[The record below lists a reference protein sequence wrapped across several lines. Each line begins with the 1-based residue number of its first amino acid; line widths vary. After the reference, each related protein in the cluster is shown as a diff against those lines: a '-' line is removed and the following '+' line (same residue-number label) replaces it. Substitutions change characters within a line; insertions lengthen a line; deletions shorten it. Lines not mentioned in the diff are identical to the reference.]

1 MFWFTSDSKERRP
14 KSCIFCSK
22 LDLIQKDVGTSQ
34 MLCCWLWCSCGT
46 HWLNQVELISAPLVL
61 VTSHLLIERT
71 TSVIWVGFVR
81 NVQTSQ
87 LVDPAKLGC
96 AGLHLQLSQLLEC
109 CSSAAGMRHVGVP
122 CIMARHWL
130 HLLIKMFAY
139 VSVNSEWSLQLDY
152 WWFHDFCIK
161 RPSFG
166 GIGNL
171 GSRYSEVSLN

>member
-22 LDLIQKDVGTSQ
+22 RDLIQKDVGTSR

-46 HWLNQVELISAPLVL
+46 HWLHQVEPISAPLVL
-61 VTSHLLIERT
+61 VTSRLLIES

-109 CSSAAGMRHVGVP
+109 CSSAADMRHVGVP
-122 CIMARHWL
+122 CIMARHCL

-139 VSVNSEWSLQLDY
+139 VSVKQRVVFAIGLLMVPWLLYKKALFLGDWKFGTKKLWS
-152 WWFHDFCIK
+152 
-161 RPSFG
+161 
-166 GIGNL
+166 
-171 GSRYSEVSLN
+171 